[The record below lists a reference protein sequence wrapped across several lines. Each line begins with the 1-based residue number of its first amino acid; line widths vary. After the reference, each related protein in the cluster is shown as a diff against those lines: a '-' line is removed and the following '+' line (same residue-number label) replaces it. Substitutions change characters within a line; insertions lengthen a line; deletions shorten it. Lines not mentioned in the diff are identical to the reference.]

1 MANHEWPATWS
12 RVMTDLVIAEFETQ
26 FAASSAWE
34 KLQSRGMRR
43 DGGVVCSSESV
54 GGSSASSSAPTTVVS
69 RFSHHAVPRN
79 EVRAPAETTDPT
91 QFAHAT
97 LTVEL
102 AGPVALEDIMQIM
115 KRSGACGVHLVVNQR
130 FDRED
135 SQWAPAVD
143 YGSPLDVARAVDAA
157 K

>member
-1 MANHEWPATWS
+1 
-12 RVMTDLVIAEFETQ
+12 MTDLVIAEFETQ
-26 FAASSAWE
+26 FAASSALE
-34 KLQSRGMRR
+34 KLLSRGMRR
-43 DGGVVCSSESV
+43 DRGVVCSSESV

-69 RFSHHAVPRN
+69 RFSHHAAPRN
-79 EVRAPAETTDPT
+79 EVRAPAETTDPAR
-91 QFAHAT
+91 FAHAT

-115 KRSGACGVHLVVNQR
+115 KRSGACGVHFLINQR

-135 SQWAPAVD
+135 SQWFPDVD
-143 YGSPLDVARAVDAA
+143 YGSPGDVARAVNAA